1 MNDQLSS
8 ALVDVIKA
16 GKNGVVNFALFAQQ
30 QAPDLAKQIIS
41 WGLWSNLF
49 EVGVEVI
56 IIFVCLKMMLWA
68 LKQEGDSVD
77 NPLAFVTKIA
87 SIILFCIMFI
97 CFFNSGE
104 EFIKCLV
111 APKIYLIEFVKSL
124 IGK

>member
-16 GKNGVVNFALFAQQ
+16 GKNGVVNIALFVQQ

-49 EVGVEVI
+49 EVFIEFTTI
-56 IIFVCLKMMLWA
+56 YICIKLLLWA
-68 LKQEGDSVD
+68 VKEDGDMID
-77 NPLAFVTKIA
+77 NPLAGCAKGGSILLFV
-87 SIILFCIMFI
+87 IMFI
-97 CFFNSGE
+97 SFFNSGE
-104 EFIKCLV
+104 GFVKCLV
-111 APKIYLIEFVKSL
+111 SPKLYLIEYVKIL